1 MRFVSWKKKSYREH
15 PSFLLRPPPP
25 PHRSLIH
32 SFVYWFI
39 GFTFTSLSCR
49 SAWFMFPRLASRLSH
64 VGSHVLFF
72 FSSPRLLSLFYC
84 PLGIPNSLI
93 YSLRSFVIFGRVS
106 HTSVCLGNRSERPSR
121 IVARREWGIH
131 DRVNVW
137 REKGWRG
144 RRKQWN
150 AVRDRVSLIGLNRR
164 TEATASTLP

>member
-1 MRFVSWKKKSYREH
+1 MRFISWKKKSYREH

-39 GFTFTSLSCR
+39 GFS
-49 SAWFMFPRLASRLSH
+49 PVSH
-64 VGSHVLFF
+64 VARRDSCSQGWQADGPMSGPMFCFF